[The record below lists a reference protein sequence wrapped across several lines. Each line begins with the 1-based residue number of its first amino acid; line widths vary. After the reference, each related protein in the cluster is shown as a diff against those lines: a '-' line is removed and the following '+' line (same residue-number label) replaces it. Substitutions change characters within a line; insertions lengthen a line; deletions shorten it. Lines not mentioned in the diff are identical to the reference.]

1 MNPYRKGG
9 LRTPRARRSFDP
21 AYCKRSAACPS
32 VNDGYMGAAQVGP
45 RRWGRPGTAGEA
57 APPGPPAPRPRL
69 RCPARPAALPPN
81 AIAAIET
88 LVRQRTGRTFIMRV

>member
-9 LRTPRARRSFDP
+9 PRTPRARRSFDP

-45 RRWGRPGTAGEA
+45 PRYGRRGGTARA
-57 APPGPPAPRPRL
+57 DCAPPPPALPRAPGGA
-69 RCPARPAALPPN
+69 PAECYR
-81 AIAAIET
+81 
-88 LVRQRTGRTFIMRV
+88 RD

>member
-9 LRTPRARRSFDP
+9 LRTPRTRRSFDP
-21 AYCKRSAACPS
+21 AYCKRSAARPS
-32 VNDGYMGAAQVGP
+32 VNDGYMGP

-57 APPGPPAPRPRL
+57 APPGPTAPRRRL
-69 RCPARPAALPPN
+69 PCPARPPALPPN